1 MTSYATVKEYRID
14 SGDTTTPDDRVEA
27 LLDQLSA
34 KLRATARINDSY
46 KLNDDQSML
55 ARMLVTDAARKGLV
69 TPTIE
74 GVTDPS
80 GITQT
85 SFTANGF
92 QSSYTLSNP
101 SGAAY
106 FDNSTLKA
114 FMRSL
119 RKSQSVG
126 MIYPYYGG

>member
-1 MTSYATVKEYRID
+1 MTSYATVDEYRID
-14 SGDTTTPDDRVEA
+14 SGDNSTPDDRVSA
-27 LLDQLSA
+27 LLSQLSA
-34 KLRATARINDSY
+34 KLRASARISEDY
-46 KLNDDQSML
+46 PLNDDQRML

-69 TPTIE
+69 TPSID
-74 GVTDPS
+74 GISDPS

-119 RKSQSVG
+119 RKSQSIG
-126 MIYPYYGG
+126 NMFPYYGG